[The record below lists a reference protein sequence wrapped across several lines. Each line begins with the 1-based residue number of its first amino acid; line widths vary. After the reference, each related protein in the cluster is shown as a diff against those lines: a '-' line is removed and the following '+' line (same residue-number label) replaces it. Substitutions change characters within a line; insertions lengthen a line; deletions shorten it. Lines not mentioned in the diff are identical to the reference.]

1 METFLDQE
9 LLALQLF
16 LLSLDGHL
24 GGLRRP
30 SRYTKRMPSSDGWLI
45 VCSVNQAL
53 KDRLLSTVLL
63 SDRHD
68 NVSIISPC
76 LFLLS
81 NFTTAVYIPTR
92 ISNLLPLKS
101 SRLYLSAFLRPLV
114 LS

>member
-1 METFLDQE
+1 MDIWEAF
-9 LLALQLF
+9 
-16 LLSLDGHL
+16 DG
-24 GGLRRP
+24 P
-30 SRYTKRMPSSDGWLI
+30 SRYTKRMPSSGGWLI

-76 LFLLS
+76 LFILS
-81 NFTTAVYIPTR
+81 NFTTAVYIPIR

-101 SRLYLSAFLRPLV
+101 LRLYYNLWFCHNLCS
-114 LS
+114 S